1 MNPLNIGCGH
11 LDMAGM
17 TYANVITT
25 KYQKK
30 LLATFYTNWRR
41 NMRTMSGMNMTDAKC
56 YECGRIFD
64 LLNDN
69 DADEWHYGH
78 DCEA

>member
-1 MNPLNIGCGH
+1 
-11 LDMAGM
+11 
-17 TYANVITT
+17 
-25 KYQKK
+25 
-30 LLATFYTNWRR
+30 
-41 NMRTMSGMNMTDAKC
+41 MRTMSGMNMTDAKC

-64 LLNDN
+64 LLKDD